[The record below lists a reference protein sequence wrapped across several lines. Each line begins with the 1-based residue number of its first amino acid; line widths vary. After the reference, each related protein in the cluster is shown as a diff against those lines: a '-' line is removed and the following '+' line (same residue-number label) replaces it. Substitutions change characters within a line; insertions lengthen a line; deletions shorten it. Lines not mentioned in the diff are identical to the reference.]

1 MTGAL
6 IYNGAPLSLC
16 PVYATFK
23 FSPLP
28 CLATTVKPNRPRQR
42 YNSAMPV
49 VSPARYNSR
58 QQQGGSV
65 QATLL
70 DRRSFLRVSA
80 VAGGG
85 ILVALHFDPIAEVL
99 AQAPQAPPAAFQPT
113 AFLRV
118 AADGVVTIMSKNPEV
133 GQGVKTHLPML
144 IADELDVDW
153 KDVRIEQADLD
164 ETKFGPQRAGG
175 STSTP
180 TNWDPLRRVGAA
192 CRQMFVTVAAQS
204 WSVPESECQTSSGR
218 VTHLPTKR
226 TLGYGALAEKA
237 AALPAPDLK
246 SVKLKDPKD
255 YKIIGHSIHSV
266 DHPSIVT
273 GKNLYSIDFKVPGM
287 LYAVY
292 DKCPVYAGKFV
303 SANFD
308 EIKAMPGVRHAFSV
322 DGTSDL
328 LGLHCGV
335 AIVADTWWQANTAR
349 KKLRA
354 KWDEGTTA
362 QQSSEGFARRA
373 EELSKQP
380 PAITLRSDG
389 DAEKALQSAAKT
401 VEAAYSYPFLAHA
414 PMEPENCLAHYHDG
428 KLEFWSPSQTPENGR
443 LLVSK
448 VLNIPHDD
456 IIVHMKR
463 AGGGFGRRLTNDY
476 MLEAGAIAKQVG
488 VPVKLLW
495 TREDDFHHDHY
506 RPAGFHFLSGG
517 IDASGKL
524 VAWRNH
530 FVSFGE
536 GQQFAPSANIP
547 GSEFPG
553 TFLPNF
559 FFGASLMP
567 LGVPT
572 YALRA
577 PRSNA
582 FSWVFQSFTDEL
594 AHAAGK
600 DPVQFRLD
608 LLAAPRVTSPDA
620 KPDPFSS
627 DLDAARMQG
636 VLKLVAEKSGWGAHK
651 LPSGAGMGVA
661 FQFAHRG
668 YFAEV
673 VQLRVDSKSK
683 VKVDKVL
690 VAGDVGSQIINPL
703 NAENQVRGAVIEGL
717 SSVMSYEITID
728 AGRAVQSNFHE
739 YPPLRMNQVPAE
751 IEVHF
756 LRTDNSPTGLGEPAL
771 PPVLPAVCNAIFA
784 ATGKRVRS
792 LPLSKHGFSWA

>member
-1 MTGAL
+1 
-6 IYNGAPLSLC
+6 
-16 PVYATFK
+16 
-23 FSPLP
+23 
-28 CLATTVKPNRPRQR
+28 VKT
-42 YNSAMPV
+42 
-49 VSPARYNSR
+49 
-58 QQQGGSV
+58 
-65 QATLL
+65 TLL
-70 DRRSFLRVSA
+70 DRRAFLRVSA

-85 ILVALHFDPIAEVL
+85 ILLALHADPVAEIF
-99 AQAPQAPPAAFQPT
+99 AQAPQATPPAFLPT
-113 AFLRV
+113 AFIRV
-118 AADGVVTIMSKNPEV
+118 AADGAVTIMAKNPEI
-133 GQGVKTHLPML
+133 GQGVKTSLPMI

-164 ETKFGPQRAGG
+164 ETKYGPQRAGG
-175 STSTP
+175 STATP
-180 TNWDPLRRVGAA
+180 INWDPLRRVGAA
-192 CRQMFVTVAAQS
+192 CRQMFVTAAAQT

-218 VTHLPTKR
+218 VTHQPTNR
-226 TLGYGALAEKA
+226 TLSYGALAEKA
-237 AALPAPDLK
+237 ATLPAPDLK
-246 SVKLKDPKD
+246 SVKLKDAKD
-255 YKIIGHSIHSV
+255 YKIIGRPIHAV
-266 DHPSIVT
+266 DNPSIVT
-273 GKNLYSIDFKVPGM
+273 GKSLYSIDFKVPGM
-287 LYAVY
+287 FYAVY
-292 DKCPVYAGKFV
+292 EKCPVYAGKLV
-303 SANFD
+303 SANLD
-308 EIKAMPGVRHAFSV
+308 EIKSQPGVRHAFAV

-328 LGLHCGV
+328 LGLHSGV
-335 AIVADTWWQANTAR
+335 AVVADTWWQANTAR

-354 KWDEGTTA
+354 TWNEGPTA
-362 QQSSEGFARRA
+362 QQSSEGFARQA
-373 EELSKQP
+373 NELSKQP

-389 DAEKALQSAAKT
+389 DTDKTLQSAAKV
-401 VEAAYSYPFLAHA
+401 VEAAYAYPFLAHA
-414 PMEPENCLAHYHDG
+414 PMEPENCLAHFHDG
-428 KLEFWSPSQTPENGR
+428 KLEFWSPSQTPESGR
-443 LLVSK
+443 QLVSK
-448 VLNIPHDD
+448 VFNIPASD

-476 MLEAGAIAKQVG
+476 MLEAAAIAKQVG

-506 RPAGFHFLSGG
+506 RPAGFHFLKGG
-517 IDASGKL
+517 LDASGKL

-547 GSEFPG
+547 GNEFPG

-608 LLAAPRVTSPDA
+608 LLGLPRITTPDL
-620 KPDPFSS
+620 KPDPFSGNM
-627 DLDAARMQG
+627 DAARMQG
-636 VLKLVAEKSGWGAHK
+636 VLKLVAEKSAWGKRA
-651 LPSGAGMGVA
+651 LPKDTGMGVA
-661 FQFAHRG
+661 FQYSHRG

-673 VQLRVDSKSK
+673 VELRVDANSN
-683 VKVDKVL
+683 VKVNKVW
-690 VAGDVGSQIINPL
+690 VAGDIGSQIINPS

-717 SSVMSYEITID
+717 SSVMNYEITID

-739 YPPLRMNQVPAE
+739 YPPVRMNQAHAE

-756 LRTDNSPTGLGEPAL
+756 LKTDNSPTGLGEPAL

-784 ATGKRVRS
+784 VTGKRIRS

>member
-1 MTGAL
+1 ML
-6 IYNGAPLSLC
+6 LM
-16 PVYATFK
+16 
-23 FSPLP
+23 
-28 CLATTVKPNRPRQR
+28 R
-42 YNSAMPV
+42 
-49 VSPARYNSR
+49 VSPSTCIASFVS
-58 QQQGGSV
+58 GGPV

-85 ILVALHFDPIAEVL
+85 ILLALHLDPIAEVL
-99 AQAPQAPPAAFQPT
+99 AQAPQLPPAAFLPT

-118 AADGVVTIMSKNPEV
+118 AADGIVTIIGKNPEI
-133 GQGVKTHLPML
+133 GQGVKTSLPMI

-164 ETKFGPQRAGG
+164 ETKYGPQRAGG
-175 STSTP
+175 STATP
-180 TNWDPLRRVGAA
+180 VNWDPLRRVGAA
-192 CRQMFVTVAAQS
+192 CRQMFVTAAAQT
-204 WSVPESECQTSSGR
+204 WSVPESECQASSGR
-218 VTHLPTKR
+218 VTHQPSNR
-226 TLGYGALAEKA
+226 TLAYGALAAKA
-237 AALPAPDLK
+237 ATLPPPDLK

-255 YKIIGHSIHSV
+255 YKIIGQPIHGV
-266 DHPSIVT
+266 DNASIVT
-273 GKNLYSIDFKVPGM
+273 GRNLYSIDFKVPGM

-292 DKCPVYAGKFV
+292 EKCPVYAGKCEG
-303 SANFD
+303 ANLD
-308 EIKAMPGVRHAFSV
+308 QIKAMPGVRHVFEV
-322 DGTSDL
+322 EGTQDL
-328 LGLHCGV
+328 LGLHWGV
-335 AIVADTWWQANTAR
+335 AVVADTWWQANAAR
-349 KKLRA
+349 KKLQA
-354 KWDEGTTA
+354 KWNEGPTA
-362 QQSSEGFARRA
+362 QQSSVGFTRRA
-373 EELSKQP
+373 DELSKQA

-389 DAEKALQSAAKT
+389 DADKALQSAAKT

-414 PMEPENCLAHYHDG
+414 PMEPENCLAHYHDD
-428 KLEFWSPSQTPENGR
+428 KMEFWSPSQTPESGR
-443 LLVSK
+443 QLVAK
-448 VLNIPHDD
+448 TFNIPHDD

-476 MLEAGAIAKQVG
+476 MLEAAAIAKQVG

-506 RPAGFHFLSGG
+506 RPAGFHFLKGG
-517 IDASGKL
+517 LDSDGKL

-547 GSEFPG
+547 GNEFPG

-572 YALRA
+572 YAMRA

-582 FSWVFQSFTDEL
+582 FSWVFQSFADEL

-608 LLAAPRVTSPDA
+608 LLNSPRIPTATPSTNPA
-620 KPDPFSS
+620 EA
-627 DLDAARMQG
+627 DLDAARMSG
-636 VLKLVAEKSGWGAHK
+636 VLKLVAEKSGWGTSK
-651 LPSGAGMGVA
+651 LPKDTAMGVA
-661 FQFAHRG
+661 FQFSHRG
-668 YFAEV
+668 FFAEV
-673 VQLRVDSKSK
+673 IELRVDANSKIK
-683 VKVDKVL
+683 VNKVW
-690 VAGDVGSQIINPL
+690 VAGDVGSQIINPSS
-703 NAENQVRGAVIEGL
+703 AENQVRGAVIEGL
-717 SSVMSYEITID
+717 SHVMSYEITID

-739 YPPLRMNQVPAE
+739 YQPVRMNQVPPE
-751 IEVHF
+751 IEIHF
-756 LRTDNSPTGLGEPAL
+756 LKTENSPTGLGEPAL

-784 ATGKRVRS
+784 VTGKRIRS

>member
-1 MTGAL
+1 M
-6 IYNGAPLSLC
+6 
-16 PVYATFK
+16 
-23 FSPLP
+23 
-28 CLATTVKPNRPRQR
+28 
-42 YNSAMPV
+42 
-49 VSPARYNSR
+49 
-58 QQQGGSV
+58 

-85 ILVALHFDPIAEVL
+85 ILVALHFDPIAEVF
-99 AQAPQAPPAAFQPT
+99 AQAPQAPVPAFLPT

-118 AADGVVTIMSKNPEV
+118 SGDGIVTIMAKNPEV
-133 GQGVKTHLPML
+133 GQGVKTHLPMI

-164 ETKFGPQRAGG
+164 ETKYGPQRAGG

-192 CRQMFVTVAAQS
+192 CRQMFVTAAAQT
-204 WSVPESECQTSSGR
+204 WSVPESECRTSSGK
-218 VTHLPTKR
+218 VIHQSSNR
-226 TLGYGALAEKA
+226 TLTYGALTQKA
-237 AALPAPDLK
+237 ATLPPPDLK
-246 SVKLKDPKD
+246 SVTLKDPQD
-255 YKIIGHSIHSV
+255 YKIIGRPTRSV
-266 DHPSIVT
+266 DNPAIVT
-273 GKNLYSIDFKVPGM
+273 GKNLYSIDFKLPGM

-292 DKCPVYAGKFV
+292 EKCPVYAGKFI

-308 EIKAMPGVRHAFSV
+308 EIKALPGVRHAFSV

-335 AIVADTWWQANTAR
+335 AIVADTWWQANFAR

-354 KWDEGTTA
+354 VWNEGTTA
-362 QQSSEGFARRA
+362 QQSSEGFSRRA
-373 EELSKQP
+373 DELSKQP

-389 DAEKALQSAAKT
+389 DADKKLQSAAKI
-401 VEAAYSYPFLAHA
+401 VEAAYSYPFLSHA
-414 PMEPENCLAHYHDG
+414 PMEPENCLAYYHDG
-428 KLEFWSPSQTPENGR
+428 KLEFWSPSQTPESGR
-443 LLVSK
+443 LVVSK

-506 RPAGFHFLSGG
+506 RPAGFHFLKGGLDSSGR
-517 IDASGKL
+517 L

-547 GSEFPG
+547 GNEFPG
-553 TFLPNF
+553 TFLPDF

-572 YALRA
+572 YAMRA

-608 LLAAPRVTSPDA
+608 LLQSPRVPSATPSTNPA
-620 KPDPFSS
+620 EA
-627 DLDAARMQG
+627 DLDASRMQG
-636 VLKLVAEKSGWGAHK
+636 VLKLVAEKSGWGK
-651 LPSGAGMGVA
+651 RTLPKGAAMGVA

-673 VQLRVDSKSK
+673 VELRVDSNKK
-683 VKVDKVL
+683 IQINKIWVV
-690 VAGDVGSQIINPL
+690 GDVGSQIINPL

-717 SSVMSYEITID
+717 SSVMSFEITID

-739 YPPLRMNQVPAE
+739 YPPVRMNQVPPE

-756 LRTDNSPTGLGEPAL
+756 LKTDNSPTGLGEPAL
-771 PPVLPAVCNAIFA
+771 PPVLPAVCNAIFSV
-784 ATGKRVRS
+784 TGERIRS

>member
-1 MTGAL
+1 MQT
-6 IYNGAPLSLC
+6 
-16 PVYATFK
+16 
-23 FSPLP
+23 
-28 CLATTVKPNRPRQR
+28 
-42 YNSAMPV
+42 
-49 VSPARYNSR
+49 
-58 QQQGGSV
+58 
-65 QATLL
+65 TLL
-70 DRRSFLRVSA
+70 DRRAFLRVSA

-85 ILVALHFDPIAEVL
+85 FLLALHLDPVAEIF
-99 AQAPQAPPAAFQPT
+99 AQAPQPSPAAFLPT

-118 AADGVVTIMSKNPEV
+118 TSDGIVTIMGKNPEI
-133 GQGVKTHLPML
+133 GQGVKTSLPMI

-164 ETKFGPQRAGG
+164 ETKYGPQRAGG
-175 STSTP
+175 STATP
-180 TNWDPLRRVGAA
+180 INWDPLRRVGAA
-192 CRQMFVTVAAQS
+192 CRQMFVTAAAQT

-218 VTHLPTKR
+218 VTHQPSNR
-226 TLGYGALAEKA
+226 TLNYGALAEKA
-237 AALPAPDLK
+237 ATLSPPDLK

-255 YKIIGHSIHSV
+255 YKIVGKPIHSV
-266 DHPSIVT
+266 DNASIVT

-292 DKCPVYAGKFV
+292 EKCPVYAGKFV

-335 AIVADTWWQANTAR
+335 AIVAETWWQANSAR
-349 KKLRA
+349 KKLQA
-354 KWDEGTTA
+354 KWNEGPTA
-362 QQSSEGFARRA
+362 QQSSAGFTRRA
-373 EELSKQP
+373 DELSKQA
-380 PAITLRSDG
+380 PAITVRSDG
-389 DAEKALQSAAKT
+389 DADKALQSAAKT
-401 VEAAYSYPFLAHA
+401 VEAAYAYPFLAHA

-428 KLEFWSPSQTPENGR
+428 KLEFWSPSQTPESGR
-443 LLVSK
+443 QLVAK
-448 VLNIPHDD
+448 VFNIPHDD
-456 IIVHMKR
+456 IIVHLKR

-476 MLEAGAIAKQVG
+476 MLEAAAIAKQVG

-506 RPAGFHFLSGG
+506 RPAGFHFLKGG
-517 IDASGKL
+517 LDASGKL

-547 GSEFPG
+547 SNEFPG
-553 TFLPNF
+553 TFLANF

-572 YALRA
+572 YAMRA

-608 LLAAPRVTSPDA
+608 LLNSPRIPTATPSTNPA
-620 KPDPFSS
+620 EA
-627 DLDAARMQG
+627 DLDAARMSG
-636 VLKLVAEKSGWGAHK
+636 VLKLVAGKSGWGSRK
-651 LPSGAGMGVA
+651 LPADTGMGVA
-661 FQFAHRG
+661 FQFSHRG

-673 VQLRVDSKSK
+673 VELRVDANSKIK
-683 VKVDKVL
+683 VNKVW
-690 VAGDVGSQIINPL
+690 VAGDVGSQIINPSG
-703 NAENQVRGAVIEGL
+703 AENQVRGGVIEGL
-717 SSVMSYEITID
+717 SHVMSYEITID
-728 AGRAVQSNFHE
+728 GGRALQSNFHE
-739 YPPLRMNQVPAE
+739 YPPVRMNQVPPE

-756 LRTDNSPTGLGEPAL
+756 LKTDNSPTGLGEPAL

-784 ATGKRVRS
+784 ITGKRVRS